1 MNAVFTYILYGVT
14 FVLLIVSF
22 LKDKSKTLLSLKKA
36 WKMFINILPQFIAI
50 LMLVGLLL
58 EVINSETIQHVI
70 GSKSGIAGILIS
82 SLLGVFTLVPVLIAF
97 PIAAELLNNG
107 AGIAQTA
114 VFISTLTMVG
124 FITLPMETK
133 YLGKKIALLRNGFAF
148 LFALI
153 SACIIGVILV

>member
-1 MNAVFTYILYGVT
+1 MNVVFTYILYGIT

-36 WKMFINILPQFIAI
+36 WKMFINILPQFITI

-58 EVINSETIQHVI
+58 AIINPETIQHVI
-70 GSKSGIAGILIS
+70 GSESGIVGILIS

-114 VFISTLTMVG
+114 IFISALTMVG
-124 FITLPMETK
+124 FITLPMEMK
-133 YLGKKIALLRNGFAF
+133 YLGKKTALLRNGFAY
-148 LFALI
+148 LFTLI
-153 SACIIGVILV
+153 SAYIIGVILV

>member
-1 MNAVFTYILYGVT
+1 M
-14 FVLLIVSF
+14 SF

-50 LMLVGLLL
+50 LMLVALLL
-58 EVINSETIQHVI
+58 EVINPETIRHVI
-70 GSKSGIAGILIS
+70 GSESGILGILIS

-114 VFISTLTMVG
+114 IFISTLTMVG
-124 FITLPMETK
+124 FITLPMEMK
-133 YLGKKIALLRNGFAF
+133 YLGKKTALLRNGFAY
-148 LFALI
+148 LFTLI
-153 SACIIGVILV
+153 STYIIRVILV

>member
-1 MNAVFTYILYGVT
+1 
-14 FVLLIVSF
+14 VSF

-36 WKMFINILPQFIAI
+36 WKMFINILPQFITI

-58 EVINSETIQHVI
+58 AIINPETIQHVI
-70 GSKSGIAGILIS
+70 GSESGIVGILIS

-114 VFISTLTMVG
+114 IFISALTMVG
-124 FITLPMETK
+124 FITLPMEMK
-133 YLGKKIALLRNGFAF
+133 YLGKKTALLRNGFAY
-148 LFALI
+148 LFTLI
-153 SACIIGVILV
+153 SAYIIGVILV